1 MVSGNTNAPII
12 MIGEKGADL
21 IKQYWRKGRRGVSR
35 SNILSHARKA
45 GPDEVSLT
53 DLPLMFPTLQLTFL
67 DWQYKTEPG
76 DNYCLGLRNKRC
88 NWPRGKVL
96 GGSSVLNAMLY
107 IRGNK
112 KDYDRWRD
120 LGNPGW
126 GYEDVLPYFKK
137 SEDMRIPE
145 LRDDYYHGK
154 NGYLTVEH
162 FRYHSPMAQWYLDAA
177 REMGYDVL
185 DVNGAQQTGFT
196 LSHGTLKEGL
206 RCSTAKGFLRPIK
219 NRTNL
224 HISMHSTD
232 HVAMGGATYLFD
244 PLDKNKSSMYSFQL
258 PEVFSTETINKFA
271 QQHDGPIYWL
281 PESEVMGFVSTKYQD
296 EDEDWPDI
304 QYFITAYAD
313 STDGGLFSK
322 RAIGLTDE
330 YYSAVYEEI
339 LYKEA
344 FNIIT
349 LLMRPKSKG
358 RLRLKDNNPNSKIL
372 IYPNYY
378 SDPQDIKVM
387 VEGAKIGHNLTRMPA
402 LQKYNTTINKLK
414 MPDCVHLEFLSDEY
428 WACQAKH
435 YTLTIYHPIGTAK
448 MGPDDD
454 PMAVVDSRLNVR
466 GVKNLRVVDCSVM
479 PYITTGN
486 TNAPVIMIAEKA
498 SDMIKEDWGVLNR
511 YYDSDEET
519 SDAQDGAS
527 VEGLVDSCPNNLE
540 GFSGHIFLTLINTL
554 MATKCSL
561 GSPNQY
567 PEDFGPKLEDG
578 DVFDFIVVGAGS
590 GGSVVANKLSE
601 NKDWKVLTPALL
613 FSVIDSKE
621 DWQFQAQHEE
631 GSCLGFKNQRCKWPR
646 GKFLGGC
653 SSINAMLYVKGSKRD
668 YDKWYEIGNEGWSWE
683 DFYIAL
689 SDEIWNDMFFPDE
702 PVKTSIKEG
711 AIELGYPSLLEE
723 QPDNPLGYIDLP
735 ITVENGVRMNAAK
748 AFLGKVKDRKN
759 LRIAVNAMTENILI
773 DRATKAA
780 KGVQVKIGER
790 VIKVFAKKE
799 VILSAGAINSPQLLM
814 TSGIGPKDHLQ
825 SLGIEVIQDLPA
837 VGKNLQDHLNFF
849 GFFVKLDHN
858 AEKPHS
864 PLTNLDA
871 AYEYITRR
879 TGDLA
884 TISMTNLVGFIN
896 TRNDSIYPNAQL
908 HHLLLPSGDQYLL
921 PASSQAMGFNEEVI
935 QKRLEINQRN
945 PALFITSLVLNPKSK
960 GEVVLKS
967 KDIYDAPVI
976 HTKYLSDPEEDDL
989 NTHLEAIR
997 YCQAL
1002 LKTESM
1008 SKHNPELIREALPT
1022 CEQYPFDS
1030 DEYWKCAV
1038 RHLSGTL
1045 YHPVGTCK
1053 MGPKDD
1059 PTAVVDSELRVKGV
1073 KGLRV
1078 ADASIMPTVISGN
1091 TNAPTMM
1098 IGRKAG
1104 VMITEYWSQ
1113 EQETVFDFIIVG
1125 GGAAGCAVANQ
1136 ITENSLWSVLL
1147 IEAGDYPSPNTE
1159 VPGLFTTLIGSE
1171 EDWHFLM
1178 LKEPR
1183 ACLAFTDSRC
1193 RISRGKVLGG
1203 TSTIENLLY
1212 INGLPEDYNEDG
1224 FLQWDG
1230 SIFRDIFLHL
1240 ENYTGSEATYYAYGQ
1255 KGPIHLEDATY
1266 NETAKDMLESYYM
1279 QVGSKRMPKRH
1290 SLGMI
1295 SHFLMRKDGERYN
1308 MAKVFLTSIK
1318 DRPNLFFSKNTI
1330 AESIGIS
1337 EPVDKRATGVNVSI
1351 DGVKLFL
1358 RAKKEVILAA
1368 GPINNPKLLLL
1379 SGIGEKKYLEKLK
1392 LPYNA
1397 YVPAVGKY
1405 LQIHIALPIY
1415 VSINGTCPGCEPE
1428 KYDESDLYRDTFEYI
1443 LFRSGRF
1450 AHTNVNNFVNYILT
1464 KKQAL
1469 LYQTY
1474 RFNIC
1479 ISK

>member
-1 MVSGNTNAPII
+1 MSGLATQ
-12 MIGEKGADL
+12 M
-21 IKQYWRKGRRGVSR
+21 
-35 SNILSHARKA
+35 NILSVTRAMLTLGPALGFLVYMHSSIMSMRQDILDRDNRVKDVPLFELRQSYDFIVVGGGSAGAVVANRLSENPYWNVLLLEA

-76 DNYCLGLRNKRC
+76 ENYCLGLRNKRC

-224 HISMHSTD
+224 HISMHSTVEKVLIHNDTKQAYGVIFNKFGIKRTVYSDREVILSAGSLASPHLLMLSGVGPKSHLGEHGIDVLVDSPGVGENLQD

-414 MPDCVHLEFLSDEY
+414 MPDCVNFEFLSDEY

-519 SDAQDGAS
+519 SVDQDGAS
-527 VEGLVDSCPNNLE
+527 VEGTIRV
-540 GFSGHIFLTLINTL
+540 IN
-554 MATKCSL
+554 
-561 GSPNQY
+561 
-567 PEDFGPKLEDG
+567 
-578 DVFDFIVVGAGS
+578 
-590 GGSVVANKLSE
+590 
-601 NKDWKVLTPALL
+601 
-613 FSVIDSKE
+613 
-621 DWQFQAQHEE
+621 
-631 GSCLGFKNQRCKWPR
+631 
-646 GKFLGGC
+646 
-653 SSINAMLYVKGSKRD
+653 
-668 YDKWYEIGNEGWSWE
+668 
-683 DFYIAL
+683 
-689 SDEIWNDMFFPDE
+689 
-702 PVKTSIKEG
+702 
-711 AIELGYPSLLEE
+711 
-723 QPDNPLGYIDLP
+723 
-735 ITVENGVRMNAAK
+735 
-748 AFLGKVKDRKN
+748 DRKQ
-759 LRIAVNAMTENILI
+759 NII
-773 DRATKAA
+773 
-780 KGVQVKIGER
+780 
-790 VIKVFAKKE
+790 
-799 VILSAGAINSPQLLM
+799 
-814 TSGIGPKDHLQ
+814 
-825 SLGIEVIQDLPA
+825 
-837 VGKNLQDHLNFF
+837 
-849 GFFVKLDHN
+849 
-858 AEKPHS
+858 
-864 PLTNLDA
+864 
-871 AYEYITRR
+871 
-879 TGDLA
+879 
-884 TISMTNLVGFIN
+884 
-896 TRNDSIYPNAQL
+896 
-908 HHLLLPSGDQYLL
+908 
-921 PASSQAMGFNEEVI
+921 
-935 QKRLEINQRN
+935 
-945 PALFITSLVLNPKSK
+945 
-960 GEVVLKS
+960 
-967 KDIYDAPVI
+967 
-976 HTKYLSDPEEDDL
+976 
-989 NTHLEAIR
+989 
-997 YCQAL
+997 
-1002 LKTESM
+1002 
-1008 SKHNPELIREALPT
+1008 
-1022 CEQYPFDS
+1022 
-1030 DEYWKCAV
+1030 
-1038 RHLSGTL
+1038 
-1045 YHPVGTCK
+1045 
-1053 MGPKDD
+1053 
-1059 PTAVVDSELRVKGV
+1059 
-1073 KGLRV
+1073 
-1078 ADASIMPTVISGN
+1078 
-1091 TNAPTMM
+1091 
-1098 IGRKAG
+1098 
-1104 VMITEYWSQ
+1104 
-1113 EQETVFDFIIVG
+1113 
-1125 GGAAGCAVANQ
+1125 
-1136 ITENSLWSVLL
+1136 
-1147 IEAGDYPSPNTE
+1147 
-1159 VPGLFTTLIGSE
+1159 
-1171 EDWHFLM
+1171 
-1178 LKEPR
+1178 
-1183 ACLAFTDSRC
+1183 
-1193 RISRGKVLGG
+1193 
-1203 TSTIENLLY
+1203 
-1212 INGLPEDYNEDG
+1212 
-1224 FLQWDG
+1224 
-1230 SIFRDIFLHL
+1230 
-1240 ENYTGSEATYYAYGQ
+1240 
-1255 KGPIHLEDATY
+1255 
-1266 NETAKDMLESYYM
+1266 
-1279 QVGSKRMPKRH
+1279 
-1290 SLGMI
+1290 
-1295 SHFLMRKDGERYN
+1295 
-1308 MAKVFLTSIK
+1308 
-1318 DRPNLFFSKNTI
+1318 
-1330 AESIGIS
+1330 
-1337 EPVDKRATGVNVSI
+1337 
-1351 DGVKLFL
+1351 
-1358 RAKKEVILAA
+1358 
-1368 GPINNPKLLLL
+1368 
-1379 SGIGEKKYLEKLK
+1379 
-1392 LPYNA
+1392 
-1397 YVPAVGKY
+1397 
-1405 LQIHIALPIY
+1405 
-1415 VSINGTCPGCEPE
+1415 
-1428 KYDESDLYRDTFEYI
+1428 
-1443 LFRSGRF
+1443 
-1450 AHTNVNNFVNYILT
+1450 
-1464 KKQAL
+1464 
-1469 LYQTY
+1469 
-1474 RFNIC
+1474 
-1479 ISK
+1479 